1 MLTRTFASTLA
12 VLLATGTA
20 VACAEERVAETEIAV
35 AAEVLDAM
43 GELVEVS
50 RARPILRLTQR
61 LAPGGP
67 VGGAETTQ
75 EFTSLGR
82 NLYGSRL
89 SSSLGAQNVHG
100 TGLTLCGL
108 VELLGATQAPIKEQT
123 QMTVVPIGSLFVPL
137 GIRMR
142 TDISSTSSVT
152 RLTMS
157 SPAAQLCEPAPG
169 MTFSYE
175 FDTVSK
181 FRTKTGLVKMN
192 SGLAVTQ
199 RSACT
204 VSESQPVPG
213 AIEGATGEYL
223 PVSCEV
229 TVIVGKSRKTNAF
242 RRELAYLPEA
252 GFYVT
257 LSGHDHTAVQMQ
269 E

>member
-1 MLTRTFASTLA
+1 MLTRMMSSTLA
-12 VLLATGTA
+12 LVLAAGTA
-20 VACAEERVAETEIAV
+20 VACAGDTIAESELSVAP
-35 AAEVLDAM
+35 EVLDAM
-43 GELVEVS
+43 GELVDVS

-61 LAPGGP
+61 VAAGGP
-67 VGGAETTQ
+67 VGGAEITQ

-89 SSSLGAQNVHG
+89 SSSLGAQNVNG

-108 VELLGATQAPIKEQT
+108 VELLGATQAPVKEQT

-157 SPAAQLCEPAPG
+157 SPAARLCEPTPG

-175 FDTVSK
+175 SDTVSK
-181 FRTKTGLVKMN
+181 LRTKTGLVKMN
-192 SGLAVTQ
+192 SSLAVTQ

-204 VSESQPVPG
+204 VSESRPVPVDL
-213 AIEGATGEYL
+213 EGATGEYL
-223 PVSCEV
+223 PVTCEV

-242 RRELAYLPEA
+242 RRELAYLPDA

-257 LSGHDHTAVQMQ
+257 LTGHDHNAVQIQ